1 MEGMMRGQNRGTM
14 RSGTE
19 ALWHFVNTDAG
30 VPLNHLCQN
39 GQGRSMR
46 HL

>member
-30 VPLNHLCQN
+30 VPSTTYIKMAKGDQ
-39 GQGRSMR
+39 
-46 HL
+46 